1 MRHHRDVAR
10 SSLLVALLLL
20 LALPGIAD
28 EREEVAVPERTAKRL
43 GIREGDTVEVAAD
56 PGMRNPRQVRVAVVW
71 SSKEHPAEVAREE
84 LRMVFRLP
92 FLETLTGRTDAV
104 DRVVVRL
111 RPNVEAPRIRDDLEA
126 WGVGFDA
133 YTAEELAGHTSRAF
147 VVVSRFHKAIA
158 LVTLLAGGIFL
169 VAVTGLRTSEMRREI
184 GALRL
189 VGIGRGTIALAV
201 VGIATG
207 VALLGTLLG
216 LGIGAVLVAAINAY
230 YQPLFETS
238 LQFAVL
244 EHRTMLGAAVFSVL
258 LGILSGIAVAVR
270 LLREPPLQQVGR

>member
-1 MRHHRDVAR
+1 MGHYRAVAR
-10 SSLLVALLLL
+10 LSLLLVLTSL
-20 LALPGIAD
+20 LALPGLAD
-28 EREEVAVPERTAKRL
+28 EPGEVAVPERTAKRL
-43 GIREGDTVEVAAD
+43 GIREGDVVEVAAD
-56 PGMRNPRQVRVAVVW
+56 PGMRAVRRVRVAVVW
-71 SSKEHPAEVAREE
+71 SPKEHPAEVARQE

-111 RPNVEAPRIRDDLEA
+111 RPDADARRVREDLEA
-126 WGVGFDA
+126 WAMGFDA
-133 YTAEELAGHTSRAF
+133 YTAEELAAHTSRAF
-147 VVVSRFHKAIA
+147 VVVSRFHRAIA
-158 LVTLLAGGIFL
+158 FVTLLAGGIFL

-207 VALLGTLLG
+207 VALFGTLLG

-230 YQPLFETS
+230 YRPLFETT

-244 EHRTMLGAAVFSVL
+244 EPKTVLAAAVFSAL
-258 LGILSGIAVAVR
+258 LGVLAGAAVALR
-270 LLREPPLQQVGR
+270 LLRQPPLEQVGR